1 MKEINTTIIDWS
13 ESVNPWYD
21 SLNDTHTHKMD
32 EYFYYYLQAI
42 DEEDDNY

>member
-1 MKEINTTIIDWS
+1 MKEIKTTIIDWS

-21 SLNDTHTHKMD
+21 SLNDTHNHKLHHA
-32 EYFYYYLQAI
+32 FYDYLQVI